1 MTLLHG
7 SRIGDLETCGSRG
20 AESRMIANTA
30 PSGISP
36 CQWVFNSWG
45 IGIRSG
51 RGVEGAQPPT
61 PSPGVGSMKFEPD
74 RLEPIPPSH
83 PHITHAPP
91 THPKTPPEN
100 PMRAGGRA
108 GGRIPIEAIGCPR
121 ARPLQKKQ
129 HRLKATASTRLQGLP
144 GLANSLCPT
153 RQILDLPA
161 PSRLEE
167 QPRDPGRLRE

>member
-108 GGRIPIEAIGCPR
+108 NPDRS
-121 ARPLQKKQ
+121 
-129 HRLKATASTRLQGLP
+129 HRLPARAAPPKKAASLESHGFHSAP
-144 GLANSLCPT
+144 GTPWT
-153 RQILDLPA
+153 RQFALSNP
-161 PSRLEE
+161 P
-167 QPRDPGRLRE
+167 DPGPSSAEPS